1 LADTIKTSKLC
12 GSLMAGVKN
21 FTFNSP
27 YILKTID
34 FPLPTT
40 RSSSVAELVQLQ
52 EDTETGH
59 E

>member
-1 LADTIKTSKLC
+1 
-12 GSLMAGVKN
+12 MAGVKN